1 MLFRCAFCPK
11 TFTKRSN
18 ANRHSRLHTNDKTF
32 LCTLCPKT
40 FFRKCN
46 LTRHLKVHSGEKVF
60 ACNVCP
66 KVFSLRNNLTRHL
79 RTHSGS
85 GVKPFKCVH
94 CKKGF
99 SHKSSLTRHLSRRK
113 SCKCS
118 VCPKAFCR
126 CDTCLRHQQNHTVE
140 ANVEFFDCKK
150 GLPFKALFDD
160 FKDKRAFQTDKGE
173 WKVKVRRNRLSKAKQ
188 FGGITMFSDLQ
199 VAVWDGTL
207 KAGKVQLQ
215 EKFLIEEANRQR
227 EKGTYV
233 RSNWRTPG
241 ETWEEIA
248 SWTSKHTGK
257 RTFDFLR
264 GKVVLEATTS
274 DGFSTSFLRKY
285 KKQFG
290 FSKVVSCVDFFKY
303 SLKERDSF
311 DAIVTNPPWDEN
323 FLKVFYKYLL
333 FLKKPFVLILRSR
346 GTRHQHFQKVFGAS
360 SQRTIIS

>member
-1 MLFRCAFCPK
+1 MLFRCSFCPK

-32 LCTLCPKT
+32 LCTVCPKT
-40 FFRKCN
+40 FFQKSN
-46 LTRHLKVHSGEKVF
+46 LTRHLKVHTGEKVF

-66 KVFSLRNNLTRHL
+66 KVFSHRYPLTRHL

-85 GVKPFKCVH
+85 GVKPYKCVH

-99 SHKSSLTRHLSRRK
+99 SHKTSLTRHLSRRK
-113 SCKCS
+113 PCKCS

-173 WKVKVRRNRLSKAKQ
+173 WKVKVRRNRLSRAKR

-207 KAGKVQLQ
+207 KAGKVQVQ
-215 EKFLIEEANRQR
+215 EKLLIEEANNK
-227 EKGTYV
+227 EKKERMCALIG
-233 RSNWRTPG
+233 G
-241 ETWEEIA
+241 
-248 SWTSKHTGK
+248 
-257 RTFDFLR
+257 LR
-264 GKVVLEATTS
+264 GRL
-274 DGFSTSFLRKY
+274 
-285 KKQFG
+285 
-290 FSKVVSCVDFFKY
+290 
-303 SLKERDSF
+303 
-311 DAIVTNPPWDEN
+311 
-323 FLKVFYKYLL
+323 
-333 FLKKPFVLILRSR
+333 
-346 GTRHQHFQKVFGAS
+346 GTR
-360 SQRTIIS
+360 